1 MEIGSTEWQRLII
14 DGARKLGVVIDE
26 GITAPFSIHASE
38 LLTWNRKI
46 NLTAITNSRDIAIK
60 HFVDSLAP
68 AGCIPDGAR
77 LLDIGSG
84 AGFPGIP
91 LKILKPSIAVLLIDA
106 VRKKINFLKHV
117 LRILGLENI
126 EARQIRTENLLKG
139 TVQATSFDVIIS
151 RALSDL
157 PPFVKSALPLLAKQG
172 TIIAMKGKVDE
183 KELDAVRA
191 DAPGDQY
198 SLEVERYK
206 LPSIPAPRSIVIIK
220 HLH

>member
-1 MEIGSTEWQRLII
+1 MEIGSSEWQGFII
-14 DGARKLGVVIDE
+14 DSARELGIQIDKAV
-26 GITAPFSIHASE
+26 TAQFSDYASE

-46 NLTAITNSRDIAIK
+46 NLTAITNPRDIAIK

-68 AGCIPDGAR
+68 ARCIPDGAR
-77 LLDIGSG
+77 LLDIGAG

-91 LKILKPSIAVLLIDA
+91 LKILKPSIDVLLIDA
-106 VRKKINFLKHV
+106 VRKKINFLKQV

-126 EARQIRTENLLKG
+126 EARQIRTENLLKDTG
-139 TVQATSFDVIIS
+139 QATCFDVIIC

-198 SLEVERYK
+198 SLDVERYK
-206 LPSIPAPRSIVIIK
+206 LPSIRAPRSIVTLK